1 MAISNSTAVQ
11 RPQTSSV
18 PTRKAPQSP
27 PAAGKPSPDQAAN
40 EKVDLSQE
48 SQSNH
53 LRGTEGFDALEFKGK
68 QLPNLVEAF
77 GGDDIVSVPGQTEVK
92 KDVTVDGGKGND
104 AVFVGSEL
112 EKNKGFHV
120 TDEQGKTVAQNGSAG
135 GQIKLK
141 NVESVFASNTQYGTD
156 GDDKLTSNFHGNS
169 RIDLHETHN
178 IAGGKGNDDISV
190 RTGNHGN
197 SEVNLLPGE
206 GDNKV
211 KFDGGA
217 ADDKVFY
224 GSGRASDPKASGSD
238 QATFHG
244 GEGNDEL
251 AIQSQNY
258 SLTDKDGK
266 VLSKAG
272 SGADKISADGFE
284 KIWVN
289 GEALKLGS

>member
-11 RPQTSSV
+11 RPQTSTVS
-18 PTRKAPQSP
+18 TRKPPQSSP
-27 PAAGKPSPDQAAN
+27 PAISPAAGQAAN
-40 EKVDLSQE
+40 EKVDLSKE
-48 SQSNH
+48 SQADH
-53 LRGTEGFDALEFKGK
+53 LKGTEGFDALDLKGK

-77 GGDDIVSVPGQTEVK
+77 GGDDIVSVPGGTQVN
-92 KDVTVDGGKGND
+92 KDVTVDGGNGND
-104 AVFVGSEL
+104 ALFVGSEL

-120 TDEQGKTVAQNGSAG
+120 TDELGKTVAKNGSAG

-156 GDDKLTSNFHGNS
+156 GNDKLSSDFQSDS
-169 RIDLHETHN
+169 RIPLNETHN
-178 IAGGKGNDDISV
+178 IAGGKGNDELSV
-190 RTGNHGN
+190 HTGNNGR

-211 KFDGGA
+211 RFEGGA

-224 GSGRASDPKASGSD
+224 GSQRASDAKAPGSD
-238 QATFHG
+238 QASFHG

-258 SLTDKDGK
+258 SLSDKDGK
-266 VLSKAG
+266 VLSKLG
-272 SGADKISADGFE
+272 SGADKISVDGFE

-289 GEALKLGS
+289 GKALKWGS